1 MQHLDLEQLARLVDE
16 PAEPAEAE
24 HLRGCLVCRRE
35 LAEMRAQTE
44 ALGELGELGEM
55 EPPAG
60 AWAAL
65 EAALLE
71 EKLIRQPA
79 PAKARAVAFSRV
91 HLRIAASLAL
101 FLAGGAA
108 GAMLWRTPAGQSV
121 ATMQPAAA
129 TAPRAAS
136 RPAAPMGTPDVTY
149 VTGTG
154 ADAPAADGSGARLA
168 MNGAAP
174 RADTPSVVAPRR
186 TAPRRATVE
195 EADRAARELI
205 QAQAAYMAALQR
217 LAAIA
222 DPRSGNT
229 PETRMA
235 ALDRLVQLTAEA
247 LDRVPGDPV
256 INGYHLAA
264 VAERDVLRREME
276 KDANTE
282 WF

>member
-35 LAEMRAQTE
+35 LAGMRAQTE
-44 ALGELGELGEM
+44 ALASLDDPEV
-55 EPPAG
+55 PPAL
-60 AWAAL
+60 WAAL
-65 EAALLE
+65 EAQLLE
-71 EKLIRQPA
+71 EKLIRTPTKVR
-79 PAKARAVAFSRV
+79 PLGLSRV

-101 FLAGGAA
+101 FLMGGAA
-108 GAMLWRTPAGQSV
+108 GAMLWRTPEARSI
-121 ATMQPAAA
+121 ATLNPASAE
-129 TAPRAAS
+129 APRATS
-136 RPAAPMGTPDVTY
+136 RPASLMTPPEVTY
-149 VTGTG
+149 V
-154 ADAPAADGSGARLA
+154 AKPPAQTDGNGARLA
-168 MNGAAP
+168 MNGTTDPPATAQ
-174 RADTPSVVAPRR
+174 AVAPRR
-186 TAPRRATVE
+186 TAPRRATAA
-195 EADRAARELI
+195 EADRAARELM

-222 DPRSGNT
+222 DPASGNT
-229 PETRMA
+229 PETRLA

-264 VAERDVLRREME
+264 VAERAAVRREMD
-276 KDANTE
+276 KDASTE

>member
-44 ALGELGELGEM
+44 ALASLEDPEV
-55 EPPAG
+55 PPAL
-60 AWAAL
+60 WAAL
-65 EAALLE
+65 EAQLRE
-71 EKLIRQPA
+71 EKLIRA
-79 PAKARAVAFSRV
+79 PAGGRPLGFSRV

-101 FLAGGAA
+101 FLMGGAA
-108 GAMLWRTPAGQSV
+108 GAAFWRTPQARTL
-121 ATMQPAAA
+121 ATLDPAAA
-129 TAPRAAS
+129 EAPRPTAS
-136 RPAAPMGTPDVTY
+136 RPASLMSTPEVTF
-149 VTGTG
+149 VT
-154 ADAPAADGSGARLA
+154 DAPTPADGNGARLA
-168 MNGAAP
+168 MNGTTAP
-174 RADTPSVVAPRR
+174 RDTQRAVAPRR
-186 TAPRRATVE
+186 TAPRRATAA
-195 EADRAARELI
+195 EADRAARELM

-222 DPRSGNT
+222 HPASGNT
-229 PETRMA
+229 AETRLA

-264 VAERDVLRREME
+264 VAERDAVRREMDR
-276 KDANTE
+276 DASTE

>member
-44 ALGELGELGEM
+44 ALASM
-55 EPPAG
+55 EDPEVPPAL
-60 AWAAL
+60 WAAL
-65 EAALLE
+65 EAQLLE
-71 EKLIRQPA
+71 EKLIRT
-79 PAKARAVAFSRV
+79 PAKVRPMGISRA

-108 GAMLWRTPAGQSV
+108 GAMLWRTPQAASV
-121 ATMQPAAA
+121 ASLDPAAA
-129 TAPRAAS
+129 EAPRTTTS
-136 RPAAPMGTPDVTY
+136 RPATLMSAPEVTY
-149 VTGTG
+149 VTD
-154 ADAPAADGSGARLA
+154 APAPAADGNGARLA
-168 MNGAAP
+168 MNGGTTDPPAP
-174 RADTPSVVAPRR
+174 RAVAPKR
-186 TAPRRATVE
+186 TAPRRATAA
-195 EADRAARELI
+195 EADRAARELM
-205 QAQAAYMAALQR
+205 QAQATYMAALQR

-222 DPRSGNT
+222 DPASGNT
-229 PETRMA
+229 PETRLA

-264 VAERDVLRREME
+264 VAERQAVRREME
-276 KDANTE
+276 KDVSTE

>member
-44 ALGELGELGEM
+44 ALASLEDPEV
-55 EPPAG
+55 PPRL
-60 AWAAL
+60 WAAL
-65 EAALLE
+65 EARLLE
-71 EKLIRQPA
+71 EKLIRT
-79 PAKARAVAFSRV
+79 PAKVRPLGFSRV

-101 FLAGGAA
+101 FLTGGAA
-108 GAMLWRTPAGQSV
+108 GAMLWRTPQA
-121 ATMQPAAA
+121 AQPVSTLDSASAR
-129 TAPRAAS
+129 APRTAS
-136 RPAAPMGTPDVTY
+136 RPVPLMGEPEVTF
-149 VTGTG
+149 VS
-154 ADAPAADGSGARLA
+154 DAPVAAANGSGARLA
-168 MNGAAP
+168 MNGGTAEPPATP
-174 RADTPSVVAPRR
+174 RAIAPRR
-186 TAPRRATVE
+186 TAPRRATAA
-195 EADRAARELI
+195 EADRAARELM
-205 QAQAAYMAALQR
+205 QAQAAYMGALQR

-222 DPRSGNT
+222 DPASGNT
-229 PETRMA
+229 PETRLA

-264 VAERDVLRREME
+264 VAERDAVRREMDR
-276 KDANTE
+276 DASTE

>member
-35 LAEMRAQTE
+35 LAAMRAQTE
-44 ALGELGELGEM
+44 ALASLDDPEV
-55 EPPAG
+55 PPAL
-60 AWAAL
+60 WAAL
-65 EAALLE
+65 EARLLE
-71 EKLIRQPA
+71 EKLIRA
-79 PAKARAVAFSRV
+79 PARVRPLGFSRV

-101 FLAGGAA
+101 FLMGGAA
-108 GAMLWRTPAGQSV
+108 GAVLWRTPEARTL
-121 ATMQPAAA
+121 ATLDSAAA
-129 TAPRAAS
+129 EAP
-136 RPAAPMGTPDVTY
+136 RPAARPASLMSAPEVTF
-149 VTGTG
+149 VTE
-154 ADAPAADGSGARLA
+154 APAQADGNGARLA
-168 MNGAAP
+168 MNGATTDPPAAP
-174 RADTPSVVAPRR
+174 RAVAPRR
-186 TAPRRATVE
+186 TAPRRATAA
-195 EADRAARELI
+195 EADRAARELM

-222 DPRSGNT
+222 DPASGNT
-229 PETRMA
+229 PETRLA

-264 VAERDVLRREME
+264 VAERDAVRREMDR
-276 KDANTE
+276 DASTE

>member
-44 ALGELGELGEM
+44 ALGDLGEM

-79 PAKARAVAFSRV
+79 PAKARPMGFSRV

-108 GAMLWRTPAGQSV
+108 GAMLWRTPASQSI
-121 ATMQPAAA
+121 ATMEPAAA
-129 TAPRAAS
+129 QAPRS
-136 RPAAPMGTPDVTY
+136 GTTRPSALMGMPEVTY
-149 VTGTG
+149 VTDTGT
-154 ADAPAADGSGARLA
+154 DAPAADANGARLA
-168 MNGAAP
+168 MNGAARPDTP
-174 RADTPSVVAPRR
+174 RAVAPRR

-276 KDANTE
+276 KDANTQ

>member
-35 LAEMRAQTE
+35 LAEMRAQTQ
-44 ALGELGELGEM
+44 ALGELGGM

-60 AWAAL
+60 AWEAL
-65 EAALLE
+65 EARLLE
-71 EKLIRQPA
+71 EKLIGA
-79 PAKARAVAFSRV
+79 PARARPMLIHRP

-101 FLAGGAA
+101 FLLGGAA
-108 GAMLWRTPAGQSV
+108 GAMLWRTPGAQPLR
-121 ATMQPAAA
+121 TLQPATAE
-129 TAPRAAS
+129 APRSTGRSAS
-136 RPAAPMGTPDVTY
+136 LLSAPEVTY
-149 VTGTG
+149 VT
-154 ADAPAADGSGARLA
+154 DAPGALDSPAAPVADGNGARLA
-168 MNGAAP
+168 MNGGPAATSP
-174 RADTPSVVAPRR
+174 RVVAPRR
-186 TAPRRATVE
+186 TAPRRATAE
-195 EADRAARELI
+195 EADRAARELMH
-205 QAQAAYMAALQR
+205 AQAAYMGALQR

-222 DPRSGNT
+222 DPESGNA

-264 VAERDVLRREME
+264 VAERDALRREMDRDE
-276 KDANTE
+276 KAT

>member
-44 ALGELGELGEM
+44 ALGSLEDPEV
-55 EPPAG
+55 PPAL
-60 AWAAL
+60 WAAL
-65 EAALLE
+65 EAQLLE
-71 EKLIRQPA
+71 EKLIRS
-79 PAKARAVAFSRV
+79 PAKVRPIGFSRV

-101 FLAGGAA
+101 FLMGGAA
-108 GAMLWRTPAGQSV
+108 GAALWRTPEARSL
-121 ATMQPAAA
+121 ATLDSAPAAA
-129 TAPRAAS
+129 PRTAS
-136 RPAAPMGTPDVTY
+136 RPSSLMSAPEVTY
-149 VTGTG
+149 VT
-154 ADAPAADGSGARLA
+154 DAPAQADGNGARLA
-168 MNGAAP
+168 TNGGTAPSDTP
-174 RADTPSVVAPRR
+174 RAVAPQR
-186 TAPRRATVE
+186 TAPRRATAA
-195 EADRAARELI
+195 EADRAARELM

-222 DPRSGNT
+222 DPASGNT
-229 PETRMA
+229 PETRLA

-264 VAERDVLRREME
+264 VAERDAVRREMD
-276 KDANTE
+276 KDASTE

>member
-1 MQHLDLEQLARLVDE
+1 MQHLDMEALARLVDE

-35 LAEMRAQTE
+35 LAGMRAQTE
-44 ALGELGELGEM
+44 ALGELGTM

-65 EAALLE
+65 EARLLD
-71 EKLIRQPA
+71 EKLIGQPA
-79 PAKARAVAFSRV
+79 RV
-91 HLRIAASLAL
+91 RPLLIHRPHLRIAASLAL
-101 FLAGGAA
+101 FLLGGAA
-108 GAMLWRTPAGQSV
+108 GALFWRTPGAQPVQSLQAV
-121 ATMQPAAA
+121 AAE
-129 TAPRAAS
+129 APRSTS
-136 RPAAPMGTPDVTY
+136 RPVSLMSAPEVTY
-149 VTGTG
+149 VTEP
-154 ADAPAADGSGARLA
+154 AAPAADANGARLA
-168 MNGAAP
+168 VNGAAERSAP
-174 RADTPSVVAPRR
+174 RVVAPRR
-186 TAPRRATVE
+186 TAPRRATAA
-195 EADRAARELI
+195 EADRAARELM
-205 QAQAAYMAALQR
+205 QAQAAYMGALQR

-222 DPRSGNT
+222 DPASGNA

-264 VAERDVLRREME
+264 VAERDALRREME
-276 KDANTE
+276 KDANAT

>member
-44 ALGELGELGEM
+44 ALATLEDPEV
-55 EPPAG
+55 PPQL
-60 AWAAL
+60 WAAL
-65 EAALLE
+65 EAQLLE
-71 EKLIRQPA
+71 EKLIRT
-79 PAKARAVAFSRV
+79 PAKVRAMGISRA

-108 GAMLWRTPAGQSV
+108 GAMLWRTPQGASV
-121 ATMQPAAA
+121 ATLNPAAA
-129 TAPRAAS
+129 EAPRTTTTS
-136 RPAAPMGTPDVTY
+136 RPATLMSAPEVTY
-149 VTGTG
+149 VT
-154 ADAPAADGSGARLA
+154 DAPAQADGNGARLA
-168 MNGAAP
+168 MNGGTTDPPAAP
-174 RADTPSVVAPRR
+174 RAVAPKR
-186 TAPRRATVE
+186 TPPQRATAA
-195 EADRAARELI
+195 EADRAARELM
-205 QAQAAYMAALQR
+205 QAQAAYLAALQR

-222 DPRSGNT
+222 DPASGNT
-229 PETRMA
+229 PETRLA

-264 VAERDVLRREME
+264 VAERAAVRREME
-276 KDANTE
+276 KDASTE

>member
-1 MQHLDLEQLARLVDE
+1 MQHLDLEQLARLVDG

-44 ALGELGELGEM
+44 ALASLEDPEV
-55 EPPAG
+55 PPRM
-60 AWAAL
+60 WAAL
-65 EAALLE
+65 EAQLLE
-71 EKLIRQPA
+71 EKLIRA
-79 PAKARAVAFSRV
+79 PARVRPLGFSRA

-101 FLAGGAA
+101 FLMGGAA
-108 GAMLWRTPAGQSV
+108 GAMLWRTPQAGSI
-121 ATMQPAAA
+121 ATLNPAAA
-129 TAPRAAS
+129 EAPRATTS
-136 RPAAPMGTPDVTY
+136 RPASLMTAPEVTY
-149 VTGTG
+149 VTEI
-154 ADAPAADGSGARLA
+154 PARADGNGARLA
-168 MNGAAP
+168 MNGGTAAP
-174 RADTPSVVAPRR
+174 ADTPRAVAPRR
-186 TAPRRATVE
+186 TTPRRATAV
-195 EADRAARELI
+195 EADRAARELM

-222 DPRSGNT
+222 DPASGNP
-229 PETRMA
+229 PETRLA

-264 VAERDVLRREME
+264 VAERDAVRRELE
-276 KDANTE
+276 KDASTE

>member
-44 ALGELGELGEM
+44 ALASLDDPQV
-55 EPPAG
+55 PPQL
-60 AWAAL
+60 WAAL
-65 EAALLE
+65 EARLLE
-71 EKLIRQPA
+71 EKLIRT
-79 PAKARAVAFSRV
+79 PAKVRPMGISRM

-101 FLAGGAA
+101 FLMGGAA
-108 GAMLWRTPAGQSV
+108 GAMLWRAPQAAQPV
-121 ATMQPAAA
+121 ATLDSASAQ
-129 TAPRAAS
+129 APRTAS
-136 RPAAPMGTPDVTY
+136 RPVPLMGEPEVTFVTDV
-149 VTGTG
+149 
-154 ADAPAADGSGARLA
+154 PAQTNGSGARLA
-168 MNGAAP
+168 MNEGTADRPSTP
-174 RADTPSVVAPRR
+174 RAIAPPR
-186 TAPRRATVE
+186 TAPRQATAA
-195 EADRAARELI
+195 EADRAARELM
-205 QAQAAYMAALQR
+205 QAQAAYMGALQR

-222 DPRSGNT
+222 DPASGNT
-229 PETRMA
+229 PETRLA

-264 VAERDVLRREME
+264 VAERAAVRREME
-276 KDANTE
+276 RDASTE

>member
-35 LAEMRAQTE
+35 LAEMRAQTA
-44 ALGELGELGEM
+44 ALAELGEM
-55 EPPAG
+55 EPPAD
-60 AWAAL
+60 AWTAL
-65 EAALLE
+65 EARLLE
-71 EKLIRQPA
+71 ETLIRQPA
-79 PAKARAVAFSRV
+79 RVRPLGFSRV

-108 GAMLWRTPAGQSV
+108 GAMLWRSPGAQPIRTIDPAVAQAPRSTPAAS
-121 ATMQPAAA
+121 PIS
-129 TAPRAAS
+129 APE
-136 RPAAPMGTPDVTY
+136 VTY
-149 VTGTG
+149 VMDDA
-154 ADAPAADGSGARLA
+154 ADAPAVDAPADGNGARLA
-168 MNGAAP
+168 MNGGAARPAAP
-174 RADTPSVVAPRR
+174 RVVEPRR
-186 TAPRRATVE
+186 APPRRATAE
-195 EADRAARELI
+195 EADRAARELVR
-205 QAQAAYMAALQR
+205 AQAAYMAALQR

-264 VAERDVLRREME
+264 VAERDALRREME
-276 KDANTE
+276 KDAQAT

>member
-16 PAEPAEAE
+16 PAQPHEAE

-44 ALGELGELGEM
+44 ALADLGEM
-55 EPPAG
+55 ETEPPAG

-65 EAALLE
+65 EAALLK
-71 EKLIRQPA
+71 EKLIRTPA
-79 PAKARAVAFSRV
+79 PARVRPMGFSRA

-108 GAMLWRTPAGQSV
+108 GALLWRTPQAASI
-121 ATMQPAAA
+121 ATLNPAAA
-129 TAPRAAS
+129 TAPRATP
-136 RPAAPMGTPDVTY
+136 RPSALMSTPEVTY
-149 VTGTG
+149 VTDTG
-154 ADAPAADGSGARLA
+154 VDAPAPSSGSGARLA
-168 MNGAAP
+168 MNGAAEPAAP
-174 RADTPSVVAPRR
+174 RVVAPRR
-186 TAPRRATVE
+186 TAPQRATVA

-222 DPRSGNT
+222 DPQSGNT
-229 PETRMA
+229 PQTRMA

-247 LDRVPGDPV
+247 LDRVPGDPA

-264 VAERDVLRREME
+264 VAERDALRREMDRDE
-276 KDANTE
+276 QAT

>member
-1 MQHLDLEQLARLVDE
+1 MQHLDLEELARLVDE

-44 ALGELGELGEM
+44 ALAELGEM

-79 PAKARAVAFSRV
+79 PARVRTLGFSRV

-108 GAMLWRTPAGQSV
+108 GALFWRTPQARTI
-121 ATMQPAAA
+121 ATLDPAAA
-129 TAPRAAS
+129 EAPRSGTSRPSGLMTAPE
-136 RPAAPMGTPDVTY
+136 VTY
-149 VTGTG
+149 VTDTG
-154 ADAPAADGSGARLA
+154 VDAPAAGGSGARLA
-168 MNGAAP
+168 MNGGAAVRDTP
-174 RADTPSVVAPRR
+174 RAVTPRR
-186 TAPRRATVE
+186 PAPRRATAA
-195 EADRAARELI
+195 EADRAARDLI

-222 DPRSGNT
+222 DPRSGNA

>member
-1 MQHLDLEQLARLVDE
+1 MQHLDLEALARLVDE

-44 ALGELGELGEM
+44 ALGELGAM
-55 EPPAG
+55 EPSAC

-65 EAALLE
+65 EARLLD
-71 EKLIRQPA
+71 EKLIGDRP
-79 PAKARAVAFSRV
+79 ARARPLLIHRP

-101 FLAGGAA
+101 FLLGGAA
-108 GAMLWRTPAGQSV
+108 GAMFWRTPGAQPVRALQTV
-121 ATMQPAAA
+121 AAE
-129 TAPRAAS
+129 APRTTS
-136 RPAAPMGTPDVTY
+136 RPVSLMSAPEVTY
-149 VTGTG
+149 VTEAG
-154 ADAPAADGSGARLA
+154 ADQPKADGNGARLA
-168 MNGAAP
+168 VNGAAEPSAP
-174 RADTPSVVAPRR
+174 RVVAPRR
-186 TAPRRATVE
+186 TAPRRATAA
-195 EADRAARELI
+195 EADRAARELM
-205 QAQAAYMAALQR
+205 QAQAAYMGALQR

-222 DPRSGNT
+222 DPASGNA

-264 VAERDVLRREME
+264 VAERDALRREME
-276 KDANTE
+276 KDANAT

>member
-35 LAEMRAQTE
+35 LAGMRAQTE
-44 ALGELGELGEM
+44 ALAGLGEM

-79 PAKARAVAFSRV
+79 AAPARVRPLGFSRA

-108 GAMLWRTPAGQSV
+108 GAMLWRTPAGQSI
-121 ATMQPAAA
+121 ATLDPAAA
-129 TAPRAAS
+129 RAPRATP
-136 RPAAPMGTPDVTY
+136 RPSALMSTPEVTY
-149 VTGTG
+149 VTDTG
-154 ADAPAADGSGARLA
+154 VDAPAASTSGARLA
-168 MNGAAP
+168 MNGAPEPSTP
-174 RADTPSVVAPRR
+174 RVVAPPR
-186 TAPRRATVE
+186 TTPRRATAA

-205 QAQAAYMAALQR
+205 QAQATYMAALQR

-222 DPRSGNT
+222 DPRSGNA

-247 LDRVPGDPV
+247 LNRVPGDPV

-264 VAERDVLRREME
+264 VAERDALRREME
-276 KDANTE
+276 KDASTE

>member
-16 PAEPAEAE
+16 PAQPAEAE

-44 ALGELGELGEM
+44 ALASLDDPEV
-55 EPPAG
+55 PPQL
-60 AWAAL
+60 WAAL
-65 EAALLE
+65 EARLLE
-71 EKLIRQPA
+71 EKLIRT
-79 PAKARAVAFSRV
+79 PAKVRPVGFSRV

-108 GAMLWRTPAGQSV
+108 GAMLWRAPQAGSM
-121 ATMQPAAA
+121 ATLDPAAA
-129 TAPRAAS
+129 EAPARTAS
-136 RPAAPMGTPDVTY
+136 RPVGLMSTPEVTY
-149 VTGTG
+149 VT
-154 ADAPAADGSGARLA
+154 DVPAAAVSGSGARLA
-168 MNGAAP
+168 LNGGTPDPSGAP
-174 RADTPSVVAPRR
+174 RVVAPAR
-186 TAPRRATVE
+186 TAPRRATAE
-195 EADRAARELI
+195 EADRAAAELVE
-205 QAQAAYMAALQR
+205 AQAAYMAALQR

-222 DPRSGNT
+222 DPASGNT
-229 PETRMA
+229 PETRLA

-264 VAERDVLRREME
+264 VAERAAVRREME

>member
-44 ALGELGELGEM
+44 ALGDLGEM

-79 PAKARAVAFSRV
+79 PAKARPMGFSRV

-108 GAMLWRTPAGQSV
+108 GAMLWRTPASQSI
-121 ATMQPAAA
+121 ATMEPAAA
-129 TAPRAAS
+129 QAPRS
-136 RPAAPMGTPDVTY
+136 GTTRPSALMGMPEVTY
-149 VTGTG
+149 VTDTGT
-154 ADAPAADGSGARLA
+154 DAPAADANGARLA
-168 MNGAAP
+168 MNGAARPDTP
-174 RADTPSVVAPRR
+174 RAVAPRR

-264 VAERDVLRREME
+264 VAERDALRREMDR
-276 KDANTE
+276 DATTE

>member
-16 PAEPAEAE
+16 PAGPAEAE

-44 ALGELGELGEM
+44 ALAELGEM
-55 EPPAG
+55 EPPAD
-60 AWAAL
+60 AWTAL
-65 EAALLE
+65 EARLLD
-71 EKLIRQPA
+71 EKLIREPA
-79 PAKARAVAFSRV
+79 RVRPMGFSRV

-101 FLAGGAA
+101 FLMGAAA
-108 GAMLWRTPAGQSV
+108 GAMLWRTPGAQPIRTMEPAV
-121 ATMQPAAA
+121 AQ
-129 TAPRAAS
+129 APRATPRSAS
-136 RPAAPMGTPDVTY
+136 PISAPEVTY
-149 VTGTG
+149 VMDTGS
-154 ADAPAADGSGARLA
+154 DAPAPNGSGARLA
-168 MNGAAP
+168 MNGGAAEPATP
-174 RADTPSVVAPRR
+174 RVVAPRP
-186 TAPRRATVE
+186 TAPRRATAVE
-195 EADRAARELI
+195 AERAARELVR
-205 QAQAAYMAALQR
+205 AQATYLAALQR

-222 DPRSGNT
+222 DPRSGNA

-264 VAERDVLRREME
+264 VAEREALRREME
-276 KDANTE
+276 RDAQAT